1 MIGLKIKRRWQRN
14 CICCQRFFL
23 FRSFFLYPVSFF
35 FLTCFIP
42 LFIPE
47 SKNFYPSCPIFLY
60 SFCRQRYN
68 NGVTFFFLIFASL
81 FFGWK
86 SGVLWHVDTKD
97 PRSRLRVTPGMVSDV
112 CHGFLAGPSVYF
124 ELFFLLAL
132 SSWAWR
138 YPLVS
143 IISFGRLVIAP
154 SVSG

>member
-47 SKNFYPSCPIFLY
+47 SKTFIPFARYFYTAFVGRGIIMELL
-60 SFCRQRYN
+60 SF
-68 NGVTFFFLIFASL
+68 SL
-81 FFGWK
+81 SLHRFFGWK

>member
-1 MIGLKIKRRWQRN
+1 MIGLKIKRRWLRN
-14 CICCQRFFL
+14 CICSQRVFL
-23 FRSFFLYPVSFF
+23 FTPFSCIQFLSSFSLVLYLSLYLHLITLYLFSRYFYTRPVGRG
-35 FLTCFIP
+35 I
-42 LFIPE
+42 
-47 SKNFYPSCPIFLY
+47 IFDL
-60 SFCRQRYN
+60 
-68 NGVTFFFLIFASL
+68 L
-81 FFGWK
+81 FFVLSLHRFLGWK

-112 CHGFLAGPSVYF
+112 CHGFLAGSSVYF

-132 SSWAWR
+132 SSWAWW

>member
-1 MIGLKIKRRWQRN
+1 MIGLKIKRRWLRN
-14 CICCQRFFL
+14 CICSQRFFL
-23 FRSFFLYPVSFF
+23 FAPFSCIQFLSSFSLVLYLS
-35 FLTCFIP
+35 LYLSLKTFIP
-42 LFIPE
+42 LARY
-47 SKNFYPSCPIFLY
+47 FYTAFVGRGIIMELL
-60 SFCRQRYN
+60 SF
-68 NGVTFFFLIFASL
+68 SL
-81 FFGWK
+81 SLHRFFGWK